1 MTPDLPIIPTSKI
14 KKKKLEKTRI
24 HKWTLF
30 SLCFI
35 TTLVVVSLIKA
46 YLPLL
51 VSALAMLFVW
61 SQMTKPIAEIETKST
76 NDDTNQLDLFHRQY
90 KIGRNIRRSKEN
102 YVKRKIPKLHNL
114 DRFKKKLKP
123 AITFTLKKT
132 REEVIML

>member
-1 MTPDLPIIPTSKI
+1 MTPDLPIIPSPQA
-14 KKKKLEKTRI
+14 KKKTPVNSSF

-61 SQMTKPIAEIETKST
+61 SQMTKPIAEIETKAAT
-76 NDDTNQLDLFHRQY
+76 DDSNQLNLFHRQY
-90 KIGRNIRRSKEN
+90 KIGRKYSTIKKELHEKEDSK
-102 YVKRKIPKLHNL
+102 V
-114 DRFKKKLKP
+114 
-123 AITFTLKKT
+123 A
-132 REEVIML
+132 

>member
-1 MTPDLPIIPTSKI
+1 MTPNLPIIPSSKR

-35 TTLVVVSLIKA
+35 TTLVVVSLIKT

-51 VSALAMLFVW
+51 VSALAILFVW
-61 SQMTKPIAEIETKST
+61 SQMTKPIAEIETKAT

-90 KIGRNIRRSKEN
+90 KIGRKVSKI
-102 YVKRKIPKLHNL
+102 KRELNEKEDSKV
-114 DRFKKKLKP
+114 
-123 AITFTLKKT
+123 A
-132 REEVIML
+132 

>member
-1 MTPDLPIIPTSKI
+1 MKPDLPIIPSSKSQ
-14 KKKKLEKTRI
+14 KKNLENSRL

-61 SQMTKPIAEIETKST
+61 SQMTKPIAEIETKTT
-76 NDDTNQLDLFHRQY
+76 NDDSNQLNLFHRQY
-90 KIGRNIRRSKEN
+90 KIGRKYSRVKKVLHEKEDT
-102 YVKRKIPKLHNL
+102 K
-114 DRFKKKLKP
+114 
-123 AITFTLKKT
+123 AA
-132 REEVIML
+132 

>member
-30 SLCFI
+30 FV

-90 KIGRNIRRSKEN
+90 KIGRKYSKI
-102 YVKRKIPKLHNL
+102 KREL
-114 DRFKKKLKP
+114 
-123 AITFTLKKT
+123 
-132 REEVIML
+132 REKEDSKVA